1 MVKLHIRAVFL
12 WSGWSQG
19 EKLPLSVL
27 WPLNLIH
34 VGYLRPVV
42 LWYINPD
49 RGGGFTSTG
58 IPGES
63 HCLNVSVFGS
73 SDPVVRSRLVN
84 RRGRMLLYFRR
95 RWFYTAG
102 HPWGEPLLACL
113 CHQKGRWFYDCIVQN
128 AALHAFCIPTSVC
141 VHYFLGLYAPF
152 EVSISQK
159 VWIGSFV
166 RSHIFKDKVNFAL

>member
-12 WSGWSQG
+12 WSGWSLG

-63 HCLNVSVFGS
+63 HCLNVSAFGS
-73 SDPVVRSRLVN
+73 SDPVVRSDVC
-84 RRGRMLLYFRR
+84 GSTEAAG
-95 RWFYTAG
+95 WFYTPEGGGFIQRTLPGESHYLNVFVIKKDGGFMIASSKMRHFMHYRST
-102 HPWGEPLLACL
+102 HPNLCL
-113 CHQKGRWFYDCIVQN
+113 CTLLFR
-128 AALHAFCIPTSVC
+128 SVC
-141 VHYFLGLYAPF
+141 AFWGKY
-152 EVSISQK
+152 
-159 VWIGSFV
+159 
-166 RSHIFKDKVNFAL
+166 